1 MKIDS
6 PSELARELAAI
17 VPAFAEIWDEGES
30 RGYTDGDYT
39 YHTVFQELSALDLTH
54 STTKQ
59 IKAICLI
66 INDFISRGG
75 DYENAASTCFLE
87 HASQIRVRN
96 MIKPYL
102 SDAARTELR

>member
-6 PSELARELAAI
+6 ASELARELTAI
-17 VPAFAEIWDEGES
+17 VPAFAERWDEGKS
-30 RGYTDGDYT
+30 SGYPDGNHT
-39 YHTVFQELSALDLTH
+39 YHTVFLALSTLDLTH

-59 IKAICLI
+59 IKAICVI

-87 HASQIRVRN
+87 HASQIRVMN
-96 MIKPYL
+96 IIKPYL